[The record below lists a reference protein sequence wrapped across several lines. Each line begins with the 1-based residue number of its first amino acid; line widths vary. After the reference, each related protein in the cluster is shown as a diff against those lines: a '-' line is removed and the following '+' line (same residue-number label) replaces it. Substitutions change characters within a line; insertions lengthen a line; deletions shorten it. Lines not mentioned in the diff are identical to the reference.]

1 VRVVSSQWS
10 GFSKSVFCF
19 ALCVVLFALCA
30 LADGQQPKKIPR
42 VGFVVGVRDSDPRF
56 AAFRQGLRD
65 LGYSEGKDILLEYRP
80 AEQQERSRSQ
90 FAELLKLKIDVYVS
104 GNLPA
109 IQAAKE
115 ATKTIPIVI
124 VTQADPVSN
133 GLIDSLARPG
143 GNITGL
149 STISR
154 ELSGKRLELVKEVVP
169 EISRVGVVWYDNS
182 QGGNIG
188 FKEYESA
195 ARDLKLQLQSLKIR
209 GQSPDL
215 DGAFQAAVKARVG
228 AIIPIRSVELT
239 RHINRVTE
247 LAIKNRIPSMCER
260 SEYVESGCLMSY
272 AANDADQFRR
282 AAVYVDKI
290 LKGAKP
296 TDLPVEQPTKFE
308 FIVNLK
314 TAKQIGLT
322 IPPNVLARADRVIR

>member
-1 VRVVSSQWS
+1 MKVVSRQRSVIS
-10 GFSKSVFCF
+10 RSVFCV
-19 ALCVVLFALCA
+19 ALCAMLFALCA
-30 LADGQQPKKIPR
+30 LADAQQPKKIPR

-56 AAFRQGLRD
+56 EAFRQGLRD
-65 LGYSEGKDILLEYRP
+65 LGYNEGKDILLEYRP

-90 FAELLKLKIDVYVS
+90 FAELLKLKIDLYVS

-143 GNITGL
+143 GNINGL
-149 STISR
+149 TTISR
-154 ELSGKRLELVKEVVP
+154 ELSGKRLELIKEVVP
-169 EISRVGVVWYDNS
+169 EISRVGVVWDENS

-188 FKEYESA
+188 FKEYEAA
-195 ARDLKLQLQSLKIR
+195 ARGLMIPLQSLKVR
-209 GQSPDL
+209 GQSPDF
-215 DGAFQAAVKARVG
+215 DGAFQTAAKGRVR

-239 RHINRVTE
+239 RHINRIAE

-260 SEYVESGCLMSY
+260 SEYVEAGCLMSY
-272 AANDADQFRR
+272 ATNDADQFRR

-296 TDLPVEQPTKFE
+296 ADLPVEQPKKFD
-308 FIVNLK
+308 FIINLK

-322 IPPNVLARADRVIR
+322 IPPNVLARADRIIR

>member
-1 VRVVSSQWS
+1 LR
-10 GFSKSVFCF
+10 F
-19 ALCVVLFALCA
+19 CA
-30 LADGQQPKKIPR
+30 LADAQQPKKIPR

-56 AAFRQGLRD
+56 EAFRQGLRD
-65 LGYSEGKDILLEYRP
+65 LGYNEGKDILLEYRP

-115 ATKTIPIVI
+115 ATKTIPIII

-169 EISRVGVVWYDNS
+169 EISRVGVLWAENS

-188 FKEYESA
+188 FKEYETA
-195 ARDLKLQLQSLKIR
+195 ARGLKIPLQSLKVR
-209 GQSPDL
+209 SPSPDF
-215 DGAFQAAVKARVG
+215 DGAFQTAAKGRVR

-239 RHINRVTE
+239 RPISRIAE
-247 LAIKNRIPSMCER
+247 LAMKNRIPSMCER
-260 SEYVESGCLMSY
+260 TEYVDAGCLMSY
-272 AANDADQFRR
+272 ATNDADQYRR

-290 LKGAKP
+290 LKGTKP
-296 TDLPVEQPTKFE
+296 ADIPVEQPTKFE
-308 FIVNLK
+308 LVINLK
-314 TAKQIGLT
+314 NAQTLNLT
-322 IPPNVLARADRVIR
+322 IPQSVLFRADKVIK